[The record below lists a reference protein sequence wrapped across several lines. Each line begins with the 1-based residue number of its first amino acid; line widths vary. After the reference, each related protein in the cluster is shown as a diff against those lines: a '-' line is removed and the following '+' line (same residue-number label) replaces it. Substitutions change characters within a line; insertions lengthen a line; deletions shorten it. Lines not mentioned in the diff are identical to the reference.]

1 MFSFLREK
9 NLSWQVKP
17 TIGYI
22 GCLSEGS
29 RLWLRRQERFMLEKE
44 VLAIQGFY
52 RSYGQDKGM
61 PGSTFYAWHALAMQF
76 SLLSSG
82 LL

>member
-1 MFSFLREK
+1 
-9 NLSWQVKP
+9 
-17 TIGYI
+17 
-22 GCLSEGS
+22 
-29 RLWLRRQERFMLEKE
+29 MLEKE
-44 VLAIQGFY
+44 VLAMQGLY

-61 PGSTFYAWHALAMQF
+61 LGITFNACHALAMQF

>member
-1 MFSFLREK
+1 
-9 NLSWQVKP
+9 
-17 TIGYI
+17 
-22 GCLSEGS
+22 
-29 RLWLRRQERFMLEKE
+29 MLEKE
-44 VLAIQGFY
+44 VLAMQGLY

-61 PGSTFYAWHALAMQF
+61 PGITFNTCHALAMQF

>member
-1 MFSFLREK
+1 MCSFLGGK

-44 VLAIQGFY
+44 VLAMQGLY

-61 PGSTFYAWHALAMQF
+61 PGIIFNACHALAMQF